1 MNNILLEIQNDRY
14 IKVTT
19 ERKLSEIVLREL
31 IEDSNSKHEFINNK
45 YIYIFPMLSYNS
57 FVFKC
62 ISDKFKN
69 IDYKDDKTKNIIL
82 ESAECTINP
91 TADLMN
97 EQTIGIKAPSIY
109 SYSRLFQVLNARN
122 QMLNLWTVPLS
133 RLYEIY
139 RYFKIW
145 KNPFLPAIKVSN
157 RLKEVMTEP

>member
-69 IDYKDDKTKNIIL
+69 IDYKDDKTKQCKL
-82 ESAECTINP
+82 P
-91 TADLMN
+91 TA
-97 EQTIGIKAPSIY
+97 
-109 SYSRLFQVLNARN
+109 
-122 QMLNLWTVPLS
+122 
-133 RLYEIY
+133 
-139 RYFKIW
+139 
-145 KNPFLPAIKVSN
+145 
-157 RLKEVMTEP
+157 